1 MEFRTARLGNRVVA
15 SMIGAAALATAFGA
29 GTASAAVSGT
39 VAFKTE
45 GTSVS
50 ASVDATSSV
59 SGSTVL
65 CKLDV
70 KSQSATSTTKTA
82 YKTAQSGGG
91 VLKQTLKI
99 DDLQP
104 GKYDTTLHCFDNPE
118 DKDGL
123 TKTAVLTVTGA
134 TPASTGTGTTT
145 TPTGLSGIFTILQGI
160 LSSILGTGTGS

>member
-1 MEFRTARLGNRVVA
+1 MVA
-15 SMIGAAALATAFGA
+15 SAIGAAALAAAFGA
-29 GTASAAVSGT
+29 GSASAAVSGT
-39 VAFKTE
+39 VAFNTE
-45 GTSVS
+45 GASVS
-50 ASVDATSSV
+50 SAVNAVSSV
-59 SGSTVL
+59 NGSTIY

-82 YKTAQSGGG
+82 YKAAQSAAG
-91 VLKQTLKI
+91 VFNQTLKI
-99 DDLQP
+99 DNLQP

-145 TPTGLSGIFTILQGI
+145 PTGVSGILAIVQQL
-160 LSSILGTGTGS
+160 LSSILGSGS